1 MIKSSNYVNPQDP
14 NFEDRL
20 LTELGFPDDEF
31 VWDVDLKKGPFT
43 LGYRMHYLSAMYLN
57 FFEDFNSLQGR
68 PPQNADYADRQKYPA
83 VTYHDLRGQLD
94 LKNIAGFGKS
104 FQIFAGVDNV
114 FDKHP
119 PLGLTGTGAG
129 SAMYDFRGRTYYGG
143 IRADF

>member
-68 PPQNADYADRQKYPA
+68 APQNADYADRQKYPA
-83 VTYHDLRGQLD
+83 VMGAEDVERQQD
-94 LKNIAGFGKS
+94 RKS
-104 FQIFAGVDNV
+104 TRLNSS
-114 FDKHP
+114 H
-119 PLGLTGTGAG
+119 
-129 SAMYDFRGRTYYGG
+129 
-143 IRADF
+143 